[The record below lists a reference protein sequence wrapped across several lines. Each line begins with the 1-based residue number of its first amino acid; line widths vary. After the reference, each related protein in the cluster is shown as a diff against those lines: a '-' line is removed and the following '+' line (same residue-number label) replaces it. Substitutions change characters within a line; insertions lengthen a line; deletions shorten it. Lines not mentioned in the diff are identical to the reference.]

1 MIDVN
6 DALEAVLEHTPC
18 LPTETVPLS
27 EALHSVIAETII
39 VRDDNPPF
47 DSSAM
52 DGYGVKVK
60 DVESASDEKP
70 VALKVA
76 GVVRAGQVYEK
87 SLEYGTALKIF
98 TGAMIPDGVE
108 AVLMRERSSETNGE
122 VLIKASVK
130 DGENIRRRGEELRRG
145 DVALPPG
152 TLITPPVI
160 GFLAGLGYAEVCV
173 YRKPKVAVIVT
184 GDELIEPQ
192 EPLQKGKIRDANT
205 YTIQAALQ
213 EIGIDAA
220 ACKRIPDDPKKLLEA
235 VNKSLASAA
244 VLLVSGGVSVGDFDF
259 VKEVFGNAGIEE
271 VFWKVAVKP
280 GKPIFFGTSGEKLI
294 FGLPGNPASAL
305 VTFYLFIRP
314 ALLSMMGREETQ
326 PMYLPARMRSEIRKK
341 AGRTEFLRGRL
352 QIQNGEIY
360 AELHSGQY
368 SHMLSSFANAD
379 CLVVFPKEQTFIAK
393 DGNVEIQLLPWA
405 AL

>member
-1 MIDVN
+1 MIEVE
-6 DALEAVLEHTPC
+6 DALRKILEHTSR

-39 VRDDNPPF
+39 VRDDSPPF

-60 DVESASDEKP
+60 DVESASNEKP

-76 GVVRAGQVYEK
+76 GVVRAGQVYGK
-87 SLEYGTALKIF
+87 ALEYGTALKIF
-98 TGAMIPDGVE
+98 TGAMVPEGVE

-122 VLIKASVK
+122 VLIKSSVSA
-130 DGENIRRRGEELRRG
+130 GENIRRRGEELRSG
-145 DVALPPG
+145 DAALSPG
-152 TLITPPVI
+152 PLITPPVI

-205 YTIQAALQ
+205 YAIQAVLQ
-213 EIGIDAA
+213 EIGVDIAA
-220 ACKRIPDDPKKLLEA
+220 RKRVPDDPKKLLE
-235 VNKSLASAA
+235 VVDECLQSAD
-244 VLLVSGGVSVGDFDF
+244 VLIVSGGVSVGDFDF

-305 VTFYLFIRP
+305 VTFYLFVRP
-314 ALLSMMGREETQ
+314 ALLSMMGREKIH
-326 PMYLPARMRSEIRKK
+326 PMNLPALMRSEIKK
-341 AGRTEFLRGRL
+341 KIGRTEFLRARL
-352 QIQNGEIY
+352 QNQNGEVY
-360 AELHSGQY
+360 AELHNGQH

-379 CLVVFPKEQTFIAK
+379 CLVVFPKEQTFVAK
-393 DGNVEIQLLPWA
+393 DGNVKIQLLPWA